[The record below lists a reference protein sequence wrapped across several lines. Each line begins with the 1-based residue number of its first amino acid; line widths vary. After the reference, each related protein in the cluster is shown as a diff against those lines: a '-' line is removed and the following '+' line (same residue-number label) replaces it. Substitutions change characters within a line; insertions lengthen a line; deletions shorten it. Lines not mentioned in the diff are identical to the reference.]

1 MSTPVF
7 FCAFRFGYT
16 EAIIYT
22 VNYSSKLKSLKENIY
37 LKYKKFPINDEFS
50 YIYRNKLKIILI
62 GRI

>member
-37 LKYKKFPINDEFS
+37 LKYKNSQSMMNF
-50 YIYRNKLKIILI
+50 LI
-62 GRI
+62 FTEKN

>member
-37 LKYKKFPINDEFS
+37 LKYKNSQSMMNF
-50 YIYRNKLKIILI
+50 LI
-62 GRI
+62 FTETNQR